1 MKNFLIYAMVV
12 MSILMFSCAG
22 NKKNNQ
28 AEEQA
33 LEKGK
38 IITKVKCQ
46 KNRTQSY
53 AAFIPSNYS
62 EDKKCPVIF
71 CFDPSGNGVLP
82 LEILRDDAEKLGYI
96 LIGSNVSKNGLA
108 WDVIADH
115 YDVMLTD
122 VSERLEVDSSRIYTC
137 GFSGGSRVA
146 SSIAILKGGISSVIG
161 CSAGLPQL
169 KEAIKTKFDYIG
181 FAGKDDMNF
190 AEMVN
195 LDGALEKNNIR
206 HQLVVFEGTHA
217 WPPKEVLTEAY
228 TWMELHAMRDK
239 KKPEDKDYI
248 NKKLSEYTLQLDEIK
263 KSGNKYK
270 EYLQTKKMLTYFKGL
285 TDIAAMEESLKTL
298 QDNAAVK
305 NGIDNSL
312 LNLKKELA
320 MQQKY
325 APKINTESAA
335 WWKNEVAYLNKFV
348 AISPNEDE
356 KHIVKRVLEY
366 LSLSAYSASNSLYK
380 QNNFVDAEHYIEIY
394 SIIDADNPEPAF
406 MMAQLSARKKDAVKT
421 MEHLK
426 RAASLGFAERTR
438 VDNDTVFLKF
448 KEKKGF
454 SDIIDIISANQNKK

>member
-1 MKNFLIYAMVV
+1 MKNFLIYGMVAMCT
-12 MSILMFSCAG
+12 LMFSCSG
-22 NKKNNQ
+22 NKKNNR

-38 IITKVKCQ
+38 IISKVKCL
-46 KNRTQSY
+46 KNRTLNY
-53 AAFIPSNYS
+53 AAYIPSTYS
-62 EDKKCPVIF
+62 EDKKYPVIF
-71 CFDPSGNGVLP
+71 CFDPSGNGVTP
-82 LEILRDDAEKLGYI
+82 VEILMDDAEKLGYI
-96 LIGSNVSKNGLA
+96 LVGSNVSKNGLA
-108 WDVIADH
+108 WDIIADH
-115 YDVMLTD
+115 YDVLLAD
-122 VSERLEVDSSRIYTC
+122 VTERLSVDSARIYTC

-181 FAGKDDMNF
+181 FAGSDDMNY

-217 WPPKEVLTEAY
+217 WPPKEVLSEAF

-248 NKKLSEYTLQLDEIK
+248 NNKLSEYTGQLDEVK

-270 EYLQTKKMLTYFKGL
+270 EYLLTKKMVTYFKGL
-285 TDIAAMEESLKTL
+285 ADIAALEESLKKL

-305 NGIDNSL
+305 SGTDNAI

-325 APKINTESAA
+325 APKISTESAA
-335 WWKNEVAYLNKFV
+335 WWKNEVAYLNKFI
-348 AISPNEDE
+348 AMSQNEDE

-366 LSLSAYSASNSLYK
+366 LSLSAFSASSSLYN
-380 QNNFVDAEHYIEIY
+380 QNKFADAEHYIEIY
-394 SIIDADNPEPAF
+394 SIIDSDNPEPAF
-406 MMAQLSARKKDAVKT
+406 MKAQLAARKKDVDQT
-421 MEHLK
+421 LEQLK
-426 RAASLGFAERTR
+426 KAASLGFAERSR
-438 VDNDTVFLKF
+438 VDNDTIFMKF

-454 SDIIDIISANQNKK
+454 SNIMDLISENKNKK